1 MDDVIARTL
10 SGRRVLITGASGFI
24 GYHLAQR
31 LIAIGAEAHGIS
43 REPAS
48 SRSIDGLH
56 WHQGDVADDVFLG
69 QVFETARPEF
79 IVHLASEV
87 TGSRDLQVV
96 PVTLRSNLIS
106 TVNLLNLVTRHGCQ
120 RLVLAGSL
128 EEPTDG
134 SAPSSPYGASKA
146 AASLYARTFFNLYQ
160 TPVVTARLFMVYGP
174 AQRDMSKI
182 VPYVT
187 TALLRGERPKL
198 SSGVRPVDWIYVDD
212 VVDGLLRCAVTQ
224 GVEGRT
230 IDLGSGQLVTIRAMV
245 ETLAEIVAPGAALG
259 FGALPDRPFEQVRAA
274 DAAESLALIG
284 WQPQVALAEGLR
296 RTAEYYRAQL

>member
-1 MDDVIARTL
+1 MDDVIAQTL
-10 SGRRVLITGASGFI
+10 RGRRVLITGASGFI
-24 GYHLAQR
+24 GYHLARR
-31 LIAIGAEAHGIS
+31 LIALGAEAHGIS

-48 SRSIDGLH
+48 SRPIDGLR
-56 WHQGDVADDVFLG
+56 WHQGDVADEAFLG
-69 QVFETARPEF
+69 QVFEVARPEY
-79 IVHLASEV
+79 VAHLASEV
-87 TGSRDLQVV
+87 TGSRDRQIITT
-96 PVTLRSNLIS
+96 TLRANLIS
-106 TVNLLNLVTRHGCQ
+106 TVHLLNLVTDHNCQ

-134 SAPSSPYGASKA
+134 GIPSSPYGVSKA
-146 AASLYARTFFNLYQ
+146 AASLYARTFSTLYQ

-187 TALLRGERPKL
+187 TTLLRGEVPKL

-212 VVDGLLRCAVTQ
+212 VVDGLLRCAVTP

-230 IDLGSGQLVTIRAMV
+230 IDLGSGELVTIRQMV
-245 ETLAEIVAPGAALG
+245 ETLAEVVAPGAALG

-274 DAAESLALIG
+274 DVTASLALIG
-284 WQPQVALAEGLR
+284 WRPQVALAEGLR
-296 RTAEYYRAQL
+296 RTAKYYRDQL